1 LVPALAVAVLGLAG
15 CGGGGSPA
23 ERTIFGKGFT
33 VAVPGDWDVR
43 SGPRTLIAAPGE
55 TSIERVSVTTFPLAR
70 RFAPRLWPQAVRQ
83 LDSVA
88 ARLARELD
96 PSAALSPGRTE
107 LIGGRRARVYDVIY
121 TRGGGRRA
129 ERFGFVL
136 SGRREYELGCRW
148 DETDPGEG
156 KSACE
161 LLFRSF
167 RLA

>member
-1 LVPALAVAVLGLAG
+1 LAAVVTVLAG

-23 ERTIFGKGFT
+23 ERTVVGNGFT
-33 VAVPGDWDVR
+33 VAVPSDWDVR
-43 SGPRTLIAAPGE
+43 SGARAVTAAPAE
-55 TSIERVSVTTFPLAR
+55 TSVERVSVTSFPLAR
-70 RFAPRLWPQAVRQ
+70 RFVPRLWPQAVRQ
-83 LDSVA
+83 LDGVA

-107 LIGGRRARVYDVIY
+107 VIGGRRARVYDVVY
-121 TRGGGRRA
+121 TRGGGRRV

-148 DETDPGEG
+148 DEGDPGEG